1 MRLLAFL
8 LLPGS
13 LRLDFDSPAAS
24 VTGMK
29 VTVHF
34 PLVGVEVKLAD
45 RAERSDDIGMI
56 LISTIHQLA
65 DEFVRDGQIDL
76 RHMPATVA
84 AIAP

>member
-1 MRLLAFL
+1 
-8 LLPGS
+8 
-13 LRLDFDSPAAS
+13 
-24 VTGMK
+24 
-29 VTVHF
+29 
-34 PLVGVEVKLAD
+34 
-45 RAERSDDIGMI
+45 MI